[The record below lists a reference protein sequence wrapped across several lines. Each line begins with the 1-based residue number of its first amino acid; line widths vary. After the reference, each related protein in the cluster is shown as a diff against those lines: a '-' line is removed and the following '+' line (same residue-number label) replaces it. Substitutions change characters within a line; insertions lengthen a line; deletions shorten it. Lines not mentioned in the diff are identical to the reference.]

1 MADEKKKKVTDAS
14 YGVTNYNVIDVH
26 VGKRIRL
33 QRTLLCYSQEHLAD
47 GLSVT
52 FQQVQKY
59 ERGSN
64 RVSASRLWDISQLLE
79 VDISYFFD
87 DMSSLTQSNS
97 PRQITFSDAR
107 IETEIQNN
115 DPMTRR
121 ETLELVQTYYS
132 VESAQLRKRN
142 AEIVRAIAQTVTS

>member
-1 MADEKKKKVTDAS
+1 
-14 YGVTNYNVIDVH
+14 
-26 VGKRIRL
+26 
-33 QRTLLCYSQEHLAD
+33 
-47 GLSVT
+47 VT

-97 PRQITFSDAR
+97 PRQIAFSDAR

-121 ETLELVQTYYS
+121 ETLELVRTYYS
-132 VESAQLRKRN
+132 VESAQLRKRI

>member
-1 MADEKKKKVTDAS
+1 MADNKKKKVIYAS
-14 YGVTNYNVIDVH
+14 YGVTNHNAIDVH
-26 VGKRIRL
+26 EVKRIRL
-33 QRTLLCYSQEHLAD
+33 RRTLLGYSQEHLAH
-47 GLSVT
+47 GISVT

-97 PRQITFSDAR
+97 PRQIAFSDAR

-121 ETLELVQTYYS
+121 ETLELVRTYYS
-132 VESAQLRKRN
+132 VESAQLRKRI